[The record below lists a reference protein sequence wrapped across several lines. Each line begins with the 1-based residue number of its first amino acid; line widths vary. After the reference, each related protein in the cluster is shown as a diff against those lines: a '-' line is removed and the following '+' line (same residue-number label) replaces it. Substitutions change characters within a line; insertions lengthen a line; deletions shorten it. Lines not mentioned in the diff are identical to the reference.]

1 MRKYQL
7 TINKKQITVNLLEL
21 TAEAAE
27 VDVNGTNY
35 LITIDNIS
43 QDHGDSENAPA
54 RSLAHSAP
62 ASHRNTAQHTEPS
75 ATAGKSDGTISA
87 PIPGSLLAIYIK
99 VGDQVKE
106 GQPLCKME
114 AMKMENEINSRVTGT
129 VSSILVNVGDSVAQ
143 GQELIYVTPSV
154 NKRRQSDK

>member
-43 QDHGDSENAPA
+43 QDHGDTEITPS
-54 RSLAHSAP
+54 RSLADSAP
-62 ASHRNTAQHTEPS
+62 TSHKSLSKHTAI
-75 ATAGKSDGTISA
+75 GKSDGTVSA
-87 PIPGSLLAIYIK
+87 PIPGSILALYVK

-106 GQPLCKME
+106 GQPLFKME

-129 VSSILVNVGDSVAQ
+129 VASILVNIGDSIAQ
-143 GQELIYVTPSV
+143 GQELIHVTPSA
-154 NKRRQSDK
+154 NKRRQADQ

>member
-7 TINKKQITVNLLEL
+7 TINNKQITVNLLEL

-43 QDHGDSENAPA
+43 QDHGDNNPPS
-54 RSLAHSAP
+54 RSLADSAP
-62 ASHRNTAQHTEPS
+62 APQKNALKNTAHHTAAE
-75 ATAGKSDGTISA
+75 KNDGTVNA
-87 PIPGSLLAIYIK
+87 PIPGSILALYVK
-99 VGDQVKE
+99 VGDSVKE
-106 GQPLCKME
+106 GQPLFKME

-129 VSSILVNVGDSVAQ
+129 VSLILVNVGDSVAQ
-143 GQELIYVTPSV
+143 GQELIHVTPNV
-154 NKRRQSDK
+154 NKRRQSDQ